1 MKTPRTDQLLELI
14 SANKLGD
21 KSAFEEAISLCESL
35 ETELFNRQ
43 SDIVKPITKSP
54 VTDKFPTATKIKQL
68 ITGQVCMGTYGL
80 VELEVIELEKQNKQ
94 MLEALE
100 GVVRVADRATQE
112 FDAARA
118 AIQYAKGET
127 K

>member
-14 SANKLGD
+14 NAGMFSD
-21 KSAFEEAISLCESL
+21 KTALEKAISLCESL
-35 ETELFNRQ
+35 ETELSNRS
-43 SDIVKPITKSP
+43 SDIVKPITISHE
-54 VTDKFPTATKIKQL
+54 AAEQL
-68 ITGQVCMGTYGL
+68 RI
-80 VELEVIELEKQNKQ
+80 ERLEMLNSL

-100 GVVRVADRATQE
+100 GVVRVADRAPQE